1 MVGMEKVT
9 LLAVIMCSAL
19 LERHILLQE
28 SVGAHVTALFWLSA
42 GYAYCFVV
50 LYIREDAALALLSA
64 LPKECS
70 SSVF

>member
-19 LERHILLQE
+19 LERHILTR
-28 SVGAHVTALFWLSA
+28 VTAFFWLSA